1 MPQAFYILFGA
12 VFTVA
17 VAAALGKML
26 LRGLRARFYRE
37 EEHLLAFL
45 AGAPLLSL
53 LVFTACALGVAR
65 KGVFLALGAAIL
77 ALAFYTGAHRPLGD
91 RLPALPRLSKRLFLS
106 VFAVY
111 FVLCFS
117 NAMAPEVSPDGSTYH
132 LGLVHRYLAHH
143 GFYRIT
149 TNMYANLSQGVEM
162 LFLFAFAFGRHSA
175 AALVHFAFLLTLPL
189 AMLAWARRAGFG
201 EAGAAAALFVFASPV
216 VGIDGAS
223 AYNDVAAAA
232 IAFGVFYFLQIWDAQ
247 RAHALL
253 IPIGLLAGFGYAA
266 KYTAFLAVPYA
277 LGFVAWK
284 TWRKRAP
291 LARPLLM
298 VASCAAVPMLPW
310 IVKNWLWLGN
320 PFSPFFNAVFP
331 NPYVTVG
338 FEREYAAYF
347 RIYELASR
355 WQIPWAVTVRGDL
368 AGVIGPLF
376 LLAPVA
382 LLALRRP
389 AGRQLLLAVIPFGL
403 PYFGNIGARFLI
415 PVLPFIAL
423 AMAME
428 LVRVRALAVALVVMH
443 AVLSWPNVIP
453 IYSRADTWRMVK
465 VTWREALRIKNEDE
479 FLHSNLMNY
488 DIARVIERTVPPG
501 EKVLA
506 FSPVA
511 DAYTSRDVL
520 TVYQSA
526 SNQVAGGIL
535 LTPLMEDVPPA
546 WRLRFGFPSQ
556 PLRRVRVV
564 QTERGEPDRWSI
576 AELRV
581 FHRGT
586 ELPRAAA
593 MAPARIPESMGRT
606 NGL

>member
-26 LRGLRARFYRE
+26 LRGLRLRFYRE

-77 ALAFYTGAHRPLGD
+77 ALAFRTGAHRPLGE
-91 RLPALPRLSKRLFLS
+91 RLPALPRLSKRVFLS

-132 LGLVHRYLAHH
+132 LGLVHRYLMHH

-189 AMLAWARRAGFG
+189 AMLAWARRSGFG
-201 EAGAAAALFVFASPV
+201 EAGAVAALFVFVSPV

-223 AYNDVAAAA
+223 AYIDVAVAA

-247 RAHALL
+247 RAPALL

-291 LARPLLM
+291 LARPLLV
-298 VASCAAVPMLPW
+298 VALCAAVPMLPW

-355 WQIPWAVTVRGDL
+355 WQIPMAVTVHGQL

-382 LLALRRP
+382 LLALAPPGRP
-389 AGRQLLLAVIPFGL
+389 PAAAGRDSLRP
-403 PYFGNIGARFLI
+403 
-415 PVLPFIAL
+415 PVL
-423 AMAME
+423 
-428 LVRVRALAVALVVMH
+428 RQHRRAL
-443 AVLSWPNVIP
+443 
-453 IYSRADTWRMVK
+453 
-465 VTWREALRIKNEDE
+465 
-479 FLHSNLMNY
+479 
-488 DIARVIERTVPPG
+488 
-501 EKVLA
+501 
-506 FSPVA
+506 
-511 DAYTSRDVL
+511 
-520 TVYQSA
+520 
-526 SNQVAGGIL
+526 
-535 LTPLMEDVPPA
+535 
-546 WRLRFGFPSQ
+546 
-556 PLRRVRVV
+556 
-564 QTERGEPDRWSI
+564 PDS
-576 AELRV
+576 
-581 FHRGT
+581 
-586 ELPRAAA
+586 RAAA
-593 MAPARIPESMGRT
+593 SWRWPWRWNWFACAASPSRSS
-606 NGL
+606 